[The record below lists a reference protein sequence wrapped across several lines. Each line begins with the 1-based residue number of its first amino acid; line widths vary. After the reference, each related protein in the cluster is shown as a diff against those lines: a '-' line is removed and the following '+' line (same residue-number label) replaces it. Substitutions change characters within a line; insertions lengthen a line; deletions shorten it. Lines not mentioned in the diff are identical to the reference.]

1 MDMLSVAPPTAALPL
16 PQVAATIVAAAQPI
30 APTTGASDG
39 HKSDSSTSQQ
49 QHGSSGAS
57 VDKALQSVND
67 QMQAWDTQ
75 MQFTIDPDTHQ
86 VVVDIIDPQTGKTI
100 STIPSE
106 TVLRIAKMIT
116 KFQGN
121 AVKTEA

>member
-1 MDMLSVAPPTAALPL
+1 MDILSVVPPTATLPL
-16 PQVAATIVAAAQPI
+16 PQVAATIAAAAQPI
-30 APTTGASDG
+30 APTTGASNG
-39 HKSDSSTSQQ
+39 PNTDSSTSQQ

-67 QMQAWDTQ
+67 QLHAWDTQ

-106 TVLRIAKMIT
+106 TVLRIAKMIA

>member
-1 MDMLSVAPPTAALPL
+1 MDILSVTPPTATLPL
-16 PQVAATIVAAAQPI
+16 PQVAATIAATSQPI
-30 APTTGASDG
+30 APTTSASDG
-39 HKSDSSTSQQ
+39 KSTDSSTSEQQ
-49 QHGSSGAS
+49 SGSSGSS

-67 QMQAWDTQ
+67 QLQAWDTQ
-75 MQFTIDPDTHQ
+75 MQFAIDPDTHQ
-86 VVVDIIDPQTGKTI
+86 VVVDIIDAKTGKTI

-106 TVLRIAKMIT
+106 TVLRIAKMIA

>member
-1 MDMLSVAPPTAALPL
+1 MNILSVVPPTATLPL
-16 PQVAATIVAAAQPI
+16 PQVASTIVATAQPI

-39 HKSDSSTSQQ
+39 SNTDSSTSQQ
-49 QHGSSGAS
+49 QQGSSGAS
-57 VDKALQSVND
+57 VDKALKSVNE
-67 QMQAWDTQ
+67 QLQTWDTQ

-86 VVVDIIDPQTGKTI
+86 VVVDIIDPVTGKTI

-106 TVLRIAKMIT
+106 TVLRIAKMIA

>member
-1 MDMLSVAPPTAALPL
+1 MDILSITPPAAPLPL
-16 PQVAATIVAAAQPI
+16 PQMAATIAAAAQPV
-30 APTTGASDG
+30 APTTSASDG
-39 HKSDSSTSQQ
+39 HSTDGSTSQQ
-49 QHGSSGAS
+49 QKSSSGSS

-67 QMQAWDTQ
+67 QLQAWSTQ
-75 MQFTIDPDTHQ
+75 MQFTIDPHTHQ

-100 STIPSE
+100 GTIPSE
-106 TVLRIAKMIT
+106 TMLRIAKMIA

>member
-1 MDMLSVAPPTAALPL
+1 MDILSFVPPTANLTL
-16 PQVAATIVAAAQPI
+16 PQVDATIAATAQPI
-30 APTTGASDG
+30 APAASASDG
-39 HKSDSSTSQQ
+39 RGTDSSTSQQ

-67 QMQAWDTQ
+67 QLHSWDAQ

-106 TVLRIAKMIT
+106 TVLRIAKMIA